1 MIISMETINK
11 QEYIEYQQ
19 NLLVASYTMKPTPF
33 RSMEDGLE
41 EIATNRGQ
49 DKNQA
54 RADVRQILSLRKD
67 LMRFLK
73 KIVEERFQNSATDK
87 N

>member
-11 QEYIEYQQ
+11 QEYIEYLQ

-54 RADVRQILSLRKD
+54 RADVRQKSSDEFSEKD
-67 LMRFLK
+67 CGG
-73 KIVEERFQNSATDK
+73 KIPEFSNG
-87 N
+87 

>member
-1 MIISMETINK
+1 METINK
-11 QEYIEYQQ
+11 QEYIEYLQ
-19 NLLVASYTMKPTPF
+19 NLLVASYTMKPTHF

-54 RADVRQILSLRKD
+54 RADVRQILSLRKA

>member
-1 MIISMETINK
+1 METINK
-11 QEYIEYQQ
+11 QEYIEYLQ

-33 RSMEDGLE
+33 RSMGDGLE

-54 RADVRQILSLRKD
+54 RADVRQILSLRKA